1 MDPTPVQRAVTGSS
15 PTFPPQDLPSF
26 LELCGGRWMG
36 LRSRF
41 SPVPITAGDDDDWH
55 SSERGEMTVTVL
67 AAELP
72 GSLGGLEVTPP
83 QGAARR
89 LAFDADGSLRGE
101 DDRVGHWQLWPDG
114 SLELVIELAQGELR
128 ERIWFTKPNLR
139 LRSSVLHAADGSAG
153 GASFCSEIRRV
164 SGAA

>member
-1 MDPTPVQRAVTGSS
+1 VTGSS
-15 PTFPPQDLPSF
+15 PAFPPQDLSSF
-26 LELCGGRWMG
+26 LDLCGGRWMG

-41 SPVPITAGDDDDWH
+41 TSVPIAAGDDDDWH

-67 AAELP
+67 ASESP

-83 QGAARR
+83 DGAATR
-89 LAFDADGSLRGE
+89 LAFEADGTLQGGE
-101 DDRVGHWQLWPDG
+101 GRVGRWQLWPDG
-114 SLELVIELAQGELR
+114 SLELVLEFEQGELR

-153 GASFCSEIRRV
+153 GATFCSEIRRV